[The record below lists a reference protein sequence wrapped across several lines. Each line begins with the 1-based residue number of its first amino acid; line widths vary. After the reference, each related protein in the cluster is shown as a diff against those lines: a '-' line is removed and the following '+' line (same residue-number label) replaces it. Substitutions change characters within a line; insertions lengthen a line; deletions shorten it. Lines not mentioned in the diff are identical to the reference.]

1 MVVWIV
7 GLETACRHVP
17 RNVFLVALDC
27 QLLMLNLCVG
37 EGRGSM
43 SEEDDDDFYD
53 AISEQTEE
61 IKIAL
66 PSSDKK
72 AHQ

>member
-1 MVVWIV
+1 
-7 GLETACRHVP
+7 
-17 RNVFLVALDC
+17 
-27 QLLMLNLCVG
+27 MLNVDGVG